1 MKIFFL
7 LLMFIPLVSFGQKE
21 NSKENEKET
30 EIPFAIIENVPL
42 FPGCETVPKSK
53 RRECFQNKMNR
64 HIAQNFR
71 YPEFAQKNGIQGRV
85 FVGFIIGKDGNITEI
100 RSRGPHGSL
109 ERAAERIIEKLPK
122 MTPGYLN
129 GLPVKVPFS
138 IPITFSL
145 R

>member
-1 MKIFFL
+1 MKKLIL
-7 LLMFIPLVSFGQKE
+7 LLLFIPLISFGQNE
-21 NSKENEKET
+21 NTKENEKESL
-30 EIPFAIIENVPL
+30 IPFATIEDVPL

-64 HIAQNFR
+64 HIAQNFI

-85 FVGFIIGKDGNITEI
+85 FVQFIIGKDGNISEI

-109 ERAAERIIEKLPK
+109 EKAAESIIEKLPK

-129 GLPVKVPFS
+129 GFPVRVPFS
-138 IPITFSL
+138 IPITFRL
-145 R
+145 I